1 MSSMSRSPDKAKAVC
16 LEVWRDNE
24 VQKTVDLSSK
34 SRFTLGRNADM
45 CDIGLDHIS
54 ASHSNY

>member
-1 MSSMSRSPDKAKAVC
+1 MSRSPDKAKAVC